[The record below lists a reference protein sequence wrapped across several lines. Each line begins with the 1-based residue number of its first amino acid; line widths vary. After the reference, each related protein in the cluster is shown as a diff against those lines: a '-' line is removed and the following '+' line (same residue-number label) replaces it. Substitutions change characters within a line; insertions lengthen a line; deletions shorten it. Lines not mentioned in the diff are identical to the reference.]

1 MRGFRVRLSAVSYE
15 LGKWAN
21 ELHLLKGS
29 TGENAGILAAG
40 KSCNMVKREK
50 SSHREHLWLFHHIS
64 SA

>member
-1 MRGFRVRLSAVSYE
+1 MRGFRVRLSAVSW
-15 LGKWAN
+15 KWAN

-40 KSCNMVKREK
+40 TSCNMVKREK